1 MTAVEVLGW
10 VATATGMTLALP
22 QLARL
27 FRTRNIDGLSLIG
40 WQAVLAI
47 NIGWSMHG
55 LRIGQL
61 PQLFA
66 SGFGLLST
74 LPILYLMA
82 KTMGR
87 SYVPTLLPGLVLGV
101 AMVSVDQFLGSA
113 AYGWCAIAPALVAL
127 GGQSIELVR
136 APDVLGVSTPS
147 LLMGTLNQALWTTWS
162 ILIGDPGSV
171 ISAVCATILVAFNLV
186 WFVMRRLGL
195 RAFFPH
201 AVVTVPTL
209 IAAGEGVDV

>member
-10 VATATGMTLALP
+10 IATATGMTLALP

-27 FRTRNIDGLSLIG
+27 LRTRNVDGLSLIG
-40 WQAVLAI
+40 WQAALAI
-47 NIGWSMHG
+47 NIGWAMHG

-66 SGFGLLST
+66 SAFGLLTT

-82 KTMGR
+82 TAMGR
-87 SYVPTLLPGLVLGV
+87 SYVPTLLPGLALGV

-113 AYGWCAIAPALVAL
+113 AYGWCAIAPAMIAL

-136 APDVLGVSTPS
+136 APDVFGISTPS
-147 LLMGTLNQALWTTWS
+147 LLMGTANQGLWTTWS
-162 ILIGDPGSV
+162 LLIGDPGSV
-171 ISAVCATILVAFNLV
+171 ISALCATVLVAFNLV

-195 RAFFPH
+195 RPFFPH
-201 AVVTVPTL
+201 AVVPVPCL
-209 IAAGEGVDV
+209 VGSEGVDA